1 MAAAVREVCS
11 VVSPSA
17 PPLLSLGATEE
28 GLSCA
33 TELAALRQSV
43 PAPGPSKTAREAG
56 RSASSSG
63 RHERGGGSEFAS
75 FSPRAVLQL
84 HGLQRVEA
92 ALSVLRRAAKT
103 DVVASCLEQRL
114 PAWHQ
119 RCLLVRA
126 LFWLE
131 QTCSNVADNQSA
143 VDFSA
148 GLLSVDQ
155 MYSAHVLAR
164 KEHGSAAMC
173 YILSLLERDWESES
187 GAAELLYAH
196 LTPSGRQ
203 ITNLLHR
210 CHVAIREARARGVL
224 ESPACVDLNAQNV
237 NGGTVSVDQIAAIA
251 SIARAIFPRPSKR
264 ASGIYSTRS
273 HGSLS
278 RDVKTAQ
285 LSLLASMVGERKRQ
299 RSCMWVTMCRGLR
312 SNSAS
317 GCAWSLGGGT
327 FVGPPPP
334 RAFCVDGMRLS
345 LSGSRTSATLATLA
359 SLFATLQ
366 HPGHAEELLRPGRR
380 GVRDIMPFY
389 NVWTP
394 LGPDR
399 HPSRP

>member
-1 MAAAVREVCS
+1 MSGAKVSKTTGGLGAVDSRDFREQVASWLVSLARAARAEQAVVDAELDTSRLFCTRALQLLSSLRQYVEDETSAVLDGVLSSRKQLCGCVRADPQLCRQCHLKRMAAAVREVCS

-17 PPLLSLGATEE
+17 PPLVSLGATEE

-131 QTCSNVADNQSA
+131 QTCSYVADNQSA
-143 VDFSA
+143 VDSSA

-210 CHVAIREARARGVL
+210 CHVAIREARARGVR
-224 ESPACVDLNAQNV
+224 ESPACV
-237 NGGTVSVDQIAAIA
+237 G
-251 SIARAIFPRPSKR
+251 
-264 ASGIYSTRS
+264 
-273 HGSLS
+273 
-278 RDVKTAQ
+278 
-285 LSLLASMVGERKRQ
+285 
-299 RSCMWVTMCRGLR
+299 WLR
-312 SNSAS
+312 
-317 GCAWSLGGGT
+317 
-327 FVGPPPP
+327 
-334 RAFCVDGMRLS
+334 
-345 LSGSRTSATLATLA
+345 RT
-359 SLFATLQ
+359 
-366 HPGHAEELLRPGRR
+366 
-380 GVRDIMPFY
+380 
-389 NVWTP
+389 
-394 LGPDR
+394 
-399 HPSRP
+399 